1 MNQGISAYYGMR
13 TLALLYKS
21 TDICPRPSPPL
32 PSQRC
37 PSCSLPGPAMALAN
51 LIVTGLQDI
60 QATRF
65 SQLASSAIIVFDH
78 VITLDEEVELIWK
91 SSWSMGKV
99 LFIINRYYT
108 LTSVIV
114 NNYALLSPS
123 LTDSPDAYTERDSSV
138 RPAPCCI
145 LLYSLITSGLRRP
158 PLLSL
163 ARLDWSNRMYDSR
176 RRASTLFFG
185 APCLISAPVILQMRL
200 YALYFLNKKVLAL
213 MVTMF
218 IISSASSA
226 AIMGTVLEGITAHSH
241 PLPGTT
247 FCVPTGVPNYFF
259 AFWIPILCFESLL
272 CGLALYRGFQTFRA
286 TDPMFQ
292 SGRHLVAI
300 LIRDSV
306 FYFLVMFATYLTNML
321 VWISAS
327 SNLLEIPIAFAVALS
342 CCLGNRMI
350 LNVREVNREMD
361 SDSET
366 EHTGDSVKHQ
376 VRQTRSS
383 FFGPSQQLSD
393 IEMAQLRSMRAE
405 QSYGQFIVL

>member
-1 MNQGISAYYGMR
+1 
-13 TLALLYKS
+13 
-21 TDICPRPSPPL
+21 
-32 PSQRC
+32 
-37 PSCSLPGPAMALAN
+37 MALAN

-65 SQLASSAIIVFDH
+65 SQLASSTIIVFDH
-78 VITLDEEVELIWK
+78 IITLDEEVELIWK
-91 SSWSMGKV
+91 SPWSMGKV

-123 LTDSPDAYTERDSSV
+123 LTDSFCLRFFRWQGWTGLIACMITE
-138 RPAPCCI
+138 
-145 LLYSLITSGLRRP
+145 
-158 PLLSL
+158 
-163 ARLDWSNRMYDSR
+163 
-176 RRASTLFFG
+176 
-185 APCLISAPVILQMRL
+185 VILQMRL

-213 MVTMF
+213 MVTTF
-218 IISSASSA
+218 ILSSASSA
-226 AIMGTVLEGITAHSH
+226 AIMGTVLEGITARAH
-241 PLPGTT
+241 PVPGMT
-247 FCVPTGVPNYFF
+247 FCVPSGVPNYFY
-259 AFWIPILCFESLL
+259 AFWIPIICFESLL
-272 CGLALYRGFQTFRA
+272 CGLALYRGYQTFRA
-286 TDPMFQ
+286 TDPLFQ
-292 SGRHLVAI
+292 SGRHLVGI

-306 FYFLVMFATYLTNML
+306 FYFLVMFATYFTNML

-327 SNLLEIPIAFAVALS
+327 TNLLEIPIAFAVALS

-361 SDSET
+361 SET
-366 EHTGDSVKHQ
+366 HTGDTVKHQ

-383 FFGPSQQLSD
+383 IFGPSQQLSD